1 MSGDAEGSRLSKNH
15 IVCEL
20 VAAYVAHNHVA
31 SADLPALI
39 ASVHAAITGLAHPVS
54 VTATPVETV
63 ALPTAAQVRKSVQH
77 DGIVSFLDGR
87 SYKTLKRHLTTYGL
101 NPRTYRQRFGLQE
114 DYPMVAAAY
123 SERRSKL
130 AKDLG
135 LGMRGTAAQMAAK
148 KRRRVA

>member
-1 MSGDAEGSRLSKNH
+1 MSGDAEGFRPSKSH
-15 IVCEL
+15 IVSEL
-20 VAAYVAHNHVA
+20 VAAYVTHNHVA

-39 ASVHAAITGLAHPVS
+39 ASVHAAITGLASPVS
-54 VTATPVETV
+54 GMATAVETV

-77 DGIVSFLDGR
+77 DGLVSFLDGK

-101 NPRTYRQRFGLQE
+101 NPRSYRERFGLQD

-130 AKDLG
+130 AKDIG
-135 LGMRGTAAQMAAK
+135 LGMRGAAAQTASK
-148 KRRRVA
+148 KRRRAA